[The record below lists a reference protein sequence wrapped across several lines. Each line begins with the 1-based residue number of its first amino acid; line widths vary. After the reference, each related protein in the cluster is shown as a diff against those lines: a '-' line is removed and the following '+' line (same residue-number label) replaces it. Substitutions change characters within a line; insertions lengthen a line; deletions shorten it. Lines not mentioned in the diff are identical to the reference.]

1 VRIGGYSLELRDRDG
16 LVGDRASQ
24 TAFREM
30 LDAWR
35 QRHGTAGDDALGHAE
50 TDALGKDAI
59 DRAARQDGTAA
70 ARAIDSASE
79 EFAHELAHV
88 VRAFRRQPAW
98 RGVERIVVGGGFQ
111 ESEVGEEAVARAGE
125 ILHTLGI
132 DAALRLLHHHADDGG
147 LVGWLHLAPPALL
160 RAYDAILAVDIGGT
174 NVRCGIV
181 EHRRDRAADLSQ
193 ARVPAREKWHHAR
206 DTPTRAEF
214 VAGLAGLVEKMA
226 QAAVREGIRLAPFVG
241 IACPGQVLPDG
252 SIARGAQNLPGRWDD
267 GRFHL
272 PRSLARRL
280 PRIDGRP
287 PEVRMH
293 NDAVVQGLSELPRMQ
308 DVRRWAVLTIGTGLG
323 NACYGNRGNADGRA
337 AAEAA
342 GKNAARGAGRGKR

>member
-1 VRIGGYSLELRDRDG
+1 MVLPAVRIGGYSLELRDRDG
-16 LVGDRASQ
+16 LMGDRASQ

-35 QRHGTAGDDALGHAE
+35 QRHGTSSDDPLGHAD
-50 TDALGKDAI
+50 TDALGKDDI
-59 DRAARQDGTAA
+59 DRAARQAGTAA
-70 ARAIDSASE
+70 ARAIGSASE

-111 ESEVGEEAVARAGE
+111 ESAVGEEAVARAGE
-125 ILHTLGI
+125 ILHTLGV
-132 DAALRLLHHHADDGG
+132 DAGLRLLRHHADEGG
-147 LVGWLHLAPPALL
+147 LVGWLHLAPPAALQ
-160 RAYDAILAVDIGGT
+160 AHDAILAVDIGGT

-193 ARVPAREKWHHAR
+193 ARVAAREKWRHADDR
-206 DTPTRAEF
+206 PTRAEF
-214 VAGLAGLVEKMA
+214 VAGIADLVERMAREAERAGL
-226 QAAVREGIRLAPFVG
+226 RLAPFVG

-280 PRIDGRP
+280 PRIDGAA

-293 NDAVVQGLSELPRMQ
+293 NDAVVQGLSELPFMQ

-323 NACYGNRGNADGRA
+323 NACYGNRRPAPKNASKSSKDSGRA
-337 AAEAA
+337 
-342 GKNAARGAGRGKR
+342 NQ